1 VILHPL
7 SFQLSSSEYLL
18 QSQLLALSLAKMT
31 SKKNNEPKVEDKLSI
46 STLVQSS
53 QDGAQAVETSP
64 EVNAGADQEMKTTSI
79 ISDLGTAVT
88 VSSWH
93 RLKM

>member
-1 VILHPL
+1 
-7 SFQLSSSEYLL
+7 
-18 QSQLLALSLAKMT
+18 MT
-31 SKKNNEPKVEDKLSI
+31 SKESNATKVKDKLSNY
-46 STLVQSS
+46 TLVLSS

-64 EVNAGADQEMKTTSI
+64 EVNAGADQEMKTTSN

>member
-1 VILHPL
+1 M
-7 SFQLSSSEYLL
+7 
-18 QSQLLALSLAKMT
+18 A
-31 SKKNNEPKVEDKLSI
+31 SKKNNATKVKDKLSN

-53 QDGAQAVETSP
+53 QGEAQAVETSP
-64 EVNAGADQEMKTTSI
+64 EVNAGADQEMKTTSN

>member
-1 VILHPL
+1 M
-7 SFQLSSSEYLL
+7 

-31 SKKNNEPKVEDKLSI
+31 SKESNATKVKDKLSNY
-46 STLVQSS
+46 TLVLSS

-64 EVNAGADQEMKTTSI
+64 EVNAGADQEMKTTSN